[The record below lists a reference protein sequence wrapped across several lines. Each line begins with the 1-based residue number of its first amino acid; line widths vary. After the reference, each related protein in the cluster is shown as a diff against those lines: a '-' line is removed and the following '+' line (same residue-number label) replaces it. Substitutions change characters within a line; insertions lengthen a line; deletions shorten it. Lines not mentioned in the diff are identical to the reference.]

1 MSQKK
6 AYFRKVKEGDEVI
19 GLIYGNG
26 IVKTVFNKDDYYYFE
41 VEYKNGQCIFYTI
54 EGIPNW
60 GNFTEQTVYYENDI
74 KLFDFDFSPLD
85 EILTKKKIIKLRDKK
100 KLEVRLPSGFWSDYF
115 IKKEYSEEMLESN
128 KLHLFRKKEKK

>member
-6 AYFRKVKEGDEVI
+6 AYFRKVKKQDKVI

-26 IVKTVFNKDDYYYFE
+26 IVKNVLNNDDYYYFE
-41 VEYKNGQCIFYTI
+41 VEYENNQCVFYTI
-54 EGIPNW
+54 DGIPNW

-85 EILTKKKIIKLRDKK
+85 EVLSKKEIIKLRDKN
-100 KLEVRLPSGFWSDYF
+100 KLEVRLPSGFWDNYF
-115 IKKEYSEEMLESN
+115 VKKEYSEELLEQG
-128 KLHLFRKKEKK
+128 KLHLFRKKIKK

>member
-6 AYFRKVKEGDEVI
+6 AYFRKVKKQDKVI

-26 IVKTVFNKDDYYYFE
+26 IVKNVLNKDDYYYFE
-41 VEYKNGQCIFYTI
+41 VEYENNQCVFYTI
-54 EGIPNW
+54 DGIPNW

-85 EILTKKKIIKLRDKK
+85 EVLSKKKIIKLRDKN
-100 KLEVRLPSGFWSDYF
+100 KLEVRLPSGFWDNYF
-115 IKKEYSEEMLESN
+115 VKKEYSEELLEQG
-128 KLHLFRKKEKK
+128 KLHLFRKKIKK

>member
-6 AYFRKVKEGDEVI
+6 AYFRKVKKQDKVI

-26 IVKTVFNKDDYYYFE
+26 IVKNVLNKDDYYYFE
-41 VEYKNGQCIFYTI
+41 VEYENNQCVFYTI
-54 EGIPNW
+54 DGIPNW

-85 EILTKKKIIKLRDKK
+85 E
-100 KLEVRLPSGFWSDYF
+100 V
-115 IKKEYSEEMLESN
+115 
-128 KLHLFRKKEKK
+128 